1 MSNNVIFYIRNDGM
15 INIVFDIMSMGE
27 FNIFIKTHRI
37 IEEESNAQE
46 EDE

>member
-1 MSNNVIFYIRNDGM
+1 M

-37 IEEESNAQE
+37 IEEESSIQE
-46 EDE
+46 EEQEE